1 MQATQTIPAA
11 SAPLQFPKAQPAVQT
26 VTQAELVE
34 LIEHENLL
42 SQLKEKVSE
51 LESGI
56 KSRLEGGAAVQP
68 GVHIASLKE
77 NLRRNVA
84 WKDVVLRLAEKLGYE
99 PEAYVSNVLVH
110 TKPTRTISLEVH

>member
-68 GVHIASLKE
+68 GVHIASLKG
-77 NLRRNVA
+77 NLRIRARGVRLERVGSHEAHSHHLTRSPLVRNVPA
-84 WKDVVLRLAEKLGYE
+84 GHSCAL
-99 PEAYVSNVLVH
+99 
-110 TKPTRTISLEVH
+110 